1 MEKKNVWETYDEN
14 QLQELEQHAKEY
26 MDFLDNGKTERECID
41 LIVNKIE
48 QEGYRE
54 LQVLIKENQPLKKGD
69 KVYAVWM
76 NKSILMVADVNFY
89 CRPVFFH
96 YYAMDRQRNRY
107 PLVFLYASIIMS
119 IQISKSSLFIH
130 RVLLHIQPGRIDVSS
145 KNIHALFHRFFSDLK
160 HNDRL
165 IHPHRIDFISLFQGL
180 VLLNQPGSMR

>member
-76 NKSILMVADVNFY
+76 NKSIVMFQIGEKPMEEGMNILGAHIDSPRLDVKQNPMY
-89 CRPVFFH
+89 EE
-96 YYAMDRQRNRY
+96 
-107 PLVFLYASIIMS
+107 
-119 IQISKSSLFIH
+119 
-130 RVLLHIQPGRIDVSS
+130 G
-145 KNIHALFHRFFSDLK
+145 
-160 HNDRL
+160 
-165 IHPHRIDFISLFQGL
+165 
-180 VLLNQPGSMR
+180 